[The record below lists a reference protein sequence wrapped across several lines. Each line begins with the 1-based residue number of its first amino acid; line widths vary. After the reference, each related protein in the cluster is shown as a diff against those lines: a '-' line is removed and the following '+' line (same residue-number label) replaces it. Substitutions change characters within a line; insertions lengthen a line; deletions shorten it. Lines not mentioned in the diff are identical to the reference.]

1 MTTDRKDEQ
10 AAGELADESTDGEV
24 GSDRPAEVPV
34 WDDEYLDAVALRLL
48 HHYDLQRE
56 YTVDGEQFELYGHL
70 EVKHE
75 RHAIHPS
82 LTFAH
87 HRTEEHLFV
96 TRTSDLSTAEL
107 QRLETL
113 GEQIADEWID
123 ADENHYCTDITFA
136 VVTELL
142 PTEVQEYIDGYR
154 NRTLL
159 RKGYYGHY
167 EINLIAVSPDRE
179 ETVASQEA
187 DAEQAFRVW
196 EPVVT
201 ETPGR
206 LSRLIDW
213 LSR

>member
-1 MTTDRKDEQ
+1 MTADRKEEQ
-10 AAGELADESTDGEV
+10 TDGRLGDEWAGRES

-34 WDDEYLDAVALRLL
+34 WDDGYLDSVALRLL

-87 HRTEEHLFV
+87 HRTEEHLFA
-96 TRTSDLSTAEL
+96 TRTTSLSTAEL
-107 QRLETL
+107 QRLEAL

-123 ADENHYCTDITFA
+123 ADENHYSTDITFA
-136 VVTELL
+136 IIAEVL
-142 PTEVQEYIDGYR
+142 PTEVREYIDGYR

-179 ETVASQEA
+179 ETVGSQEA

-206 LSRLIDW
+206 LSRFIDW